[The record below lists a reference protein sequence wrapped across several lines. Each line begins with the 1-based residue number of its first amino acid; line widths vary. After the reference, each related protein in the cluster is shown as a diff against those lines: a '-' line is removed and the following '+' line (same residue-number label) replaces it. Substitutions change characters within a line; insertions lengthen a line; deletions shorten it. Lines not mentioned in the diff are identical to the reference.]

1 MRGFAV
7 ERMSVQLPPPDPYES
22 FGTQSEGL
30 NLGAPVVVFAAGNPS
45 AYDDLVSDRVLDL
58 RPGLLVIVGSA

>member
-7 ERMSVQLPPPDPYES
+7 ERMSVQLPPPDPHES
-22 FGTQSEGL
+22 FGAPPEGL

-45 AYDDLVSDRVLDL
+45 AYDDLVSDGLLDL
-58 RPGLLVIVGSA
+58 RPGLLVVVASA